1 MISVVI
7 LVRAHMLAAHV
18 NFLCTYLPDFTVLF
32 SLMHRRQKQSMEG
45 GGGGWGGGA
54 LCLASL
60 CGSTKQP
67 IIFSAQSA

>member
-18 NFLCTYLPDFTVLF
+18 NFLCTY

-45 GGGGWGGGA
+45 GGGGGGGGGHCA
-54 LCLASL
+54 
-60 CGSTKQP
+60 
-67 IIFSAQSA
+67 

>member
-32 SLMHRRQKQSMEG
+32 SRMHRRQKQSMEG
-45 GGGGWGGGA
+45 GGGGGGGGHCA
-54 LCLASL
+54 
-60 CGSTKQP
+60 
-67 IIFSAQSA
+67 